1 MKRTLKKLRFRIEAS
16 EDVVWDKWVINAD
29 GQNKFFDEL
38 SKESDRSA
46 VLISASIFDE
56 MLKSRLEAWFIK
68 GNKKAREAL
77 FEFNGPFG
85 SFSARIETLFF
96 LGDIDKEKRDDLHVI
111 RKLRNVCAHNWD
123 IFKFDDQIEMK
134 FINNIKN
141 YILITA
147 DDMPKDISEYCCR
160 TRFMFV
166 CAYYLFSLNYVSNV
180 GKGMSPTIG
189 GSGEPAAP

>member
-1 MKRTLKKLRFRIEAS
+1 MKRTLDKLRFRTEVS
-16 EDVVWDKWVINAD
+16 GDVGDQWIINAD

-56 MLKSRLEAWFIK
+56 MLKSKLERWFIK
-68 GNKKAREAL
+68 GNKKSKDAL

-85 SFSARIETLFF
+85 SFSAKIETLYL
-96 LGDIDKEKRDDLHVI
+96 LGDIDKSKRDDLHII

-123 IFKFDDQIEMK
+123 TFKFDEQIEQK
-134 FINNIKN
+134 FISNIKN
-141 YILITA
+141 YILFNA
-147 DDMPKDISEYCCR
+147 DDMPDDISEYCCR

-166 CAYYLFSLNYVSNV
+166 CAYYLISLNYVNKS
-180 GKGMSPTIG
+180 GKGASPTNG
-189 GSGEPAAP
+189 DSGEPAAP